1 MRPVH
6 AVAIAL
12 SRRDAGQVAM
22 PDEAVNFGQLDPS
35 LGELALIAVGCIEQ
49 AKFYAFRDLGEQGE
63 IRAPS
68 VPRRT

>member
-1 MRPVH
+1 
-6 AVAIAL
+6 
-12 SRRDAGQVAM
+12 M
-22 PDEAVNFGQLDPS
+22 PDEAIDFGQLDPS

-49 AKFYAFRDLGEQGE
+49 AKFYAFRDLGKQGE